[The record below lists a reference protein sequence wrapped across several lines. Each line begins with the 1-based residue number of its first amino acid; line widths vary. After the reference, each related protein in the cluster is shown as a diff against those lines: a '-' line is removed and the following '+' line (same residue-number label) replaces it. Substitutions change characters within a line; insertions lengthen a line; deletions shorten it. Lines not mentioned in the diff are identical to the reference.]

1 MARASRLT
9 RLLCPAGWLLLLA
22 PCLAWGL
29 ASDRS
34 QPIQIEADRATLD
47 EKTGLSVYEGNVFLQ
62 QGTLTLRGSRMSV
75 QIRDSQ
81 VDTIVIDGKPATFSQ
96 RPDRADTDQQAEA
109 DHIEYHT
116 GDQRL
121 ILQGHAMIR
130 QSEKEE
136 FSSNRIILN
145 LRNNTVN
152 AGGSSKGSRVR
163 ITLQPDAVPDIAP
176 DAATDVAPGAVP
188 DAAPQGTPPG
198 DPAGT
203 PP

>member
-1 MARASRLT
+1 MAGASRLT

-47 EKTGLSVYEGNVFLQ
+47 EKKGLSVYEGNVFLQ

-75 QIRDSQ
+75 QITDSQ
-81 VDTIVIDGKPATFSQ
+81 VGTIIIDGKPATFSQ
-96 RPDRADTDQQAEA
+96 RPDGADTDQQAEA

-121 ILQGHAMIR
+121 ILQGQAVIR

-136 FSSNRIILN
+136 FSSNRIIFN

-152 AGGSSKGSRVR
+152 AGGGKGSRVR

>member
-1 MARASRLT
+1 MASASRLT

-29 ASDRS
+29 TSDRS

-47 EKTGLSVYEGNVFLQ
+47 EKTGLSVYEGNVFMQ

-75 QIRDSQ
+75 QLRDSQ
-81 VDTIVIDGKPATFSQ
+81 VDTIIIDGKPARFSQ
-96 RPDRADTDQQAEA
+96 RPDGADTDQQAEA

-130 QSEKEE
+130 QSGKEE
-136 FSSNRIILN
+136 FSSNRIIFN

-152 AGGSSKGSRVR
+152 AGGGSKGSRVR

-176 DAATDVAPGAVP
+176 DTANDAVP
-188 DAAPQGTPPG
+188 DAAPQVTPPG
-198 DPAGT
+198 NPVVS